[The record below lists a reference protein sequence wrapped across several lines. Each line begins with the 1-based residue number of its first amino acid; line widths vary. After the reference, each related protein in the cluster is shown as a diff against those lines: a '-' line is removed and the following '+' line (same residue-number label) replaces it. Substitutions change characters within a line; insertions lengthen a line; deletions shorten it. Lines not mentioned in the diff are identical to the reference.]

1 MNKKYE
7 YEVTE
12 QSVDVRN
19 FSIVSDRKLT
29 ESELLETICMP
40 SITKEGDFVE
50 EDGIKVTYHWTDY
63 GDDAQVDFNGD
74 IEEDDDDNT

>member
-29 ESELLETICMP
+29 WDELNEAICMP
-40 SITKEGDFVE
+40 SITKDGDCKTD
-50 EDGIKVTYHWTDY
+50 DGITVTYLYTDY
-63 GDDAQVDFNGD
+63 GDDSEFDVMGD
-74 IEEDDDDNT
+74 IKEDDDDE

>member
-1 MNKKYE
+1 
-7 YEVTE
+7 
-12 QSVDVRN
+12 
-19 FSIVSDRKLT
+19 
-29 ESELLETICMP
+29 LLEAICMP

-74 IEEDDDDNT
+74 IEEDDDDE

>member
-1 MNKKYE
+1 MTKKYE
-7 YEVTE
+7 YEATE

-29 ESELLETICMP
+29 WDELNEAICMP
-40 SITKEGDFVE
+40 SITKEGNCETD
-50 EDGIKVTYHWTDY
+50 DGITVTYLWTDY

-74 IEEDDDDNT
+74 IEEDDDDE

>member
-1 MNKKYE
+1 MTKKYE
-7 YEVTE
+7 YEATE

-29 ESELLETICMP
+29 WDELNEAICMP
-40 SITKEGDFVE
+40 SITKEGNCETD
-50 EDGIKVTYHWTDY
+50 DGITVTYLWTDY

-74 IEEDDDDNT
+74 IEEQDNE